1 MVNAWRQHIKDT
13 MAGNPE
19 LKAKEGLKGILKLA
33 SKTYKKTAKAVEGA
47 VKPVHKKHTRRHHKR
62 GSKHHKGKTAKH
74 HRKRSG
80 KKHHKKS
87 SKKKTAKRR
96 RRKH

>member
-1 MVNAWRQHIKDT
+1 MGNPWRDHVKAT
-13 MAGNPE
+13 LAGNPE
-19 LKAKEGLKGILKLA
+19 LKAKEGLKGILRLA

-47 VKPVHKKHTRRHHKR
+47 VKPAHKKHTRRHHKK
-62 GSKHHKGKTAKH
+62 SAKHHKRKTAKH

-87 SKKKTAKRR
+87 SKKKTSKRR
-96 RRKH
+96 HRKH

>member
-1 MVNAWRQHIKDT
+1 MGNPWRDHVKAT
-13 MAGNPE
+13 LAGNPE
-19 LKAKEGLKGILKLA
+19 LKAMEGLNGILKLA
-33 SKTYKKTAKAVEGA
+33 SKTYKSTAKAVEGV
-47 VKPVHKKHTRRHHKR
+47 VKPSHKKSTRRHRKK
-62 GSKHHKGKTAKH
+62 SAKHHKGKTAKH